1 MSLNSSQKYG
11 IRLNTT
17 FEKLIIVNFSTGLKG
32 IINLKFEYWRQ
43 NRIAER
49 D

>member
-1 MSLNSSQKYG
+1 MA
-11 IRLNTT
+11 T
-17 FEKLIIVNFSTGLKG
+17 FQKLIIVNVSIGLKG
-32 IINLKFEYWRQ
+32 IPADAKTLKFEYWRSWRQ